1 VTKIN
6 SDVVTADVL
15 PADVLPADVLAAE
28 PWRARLGAFSPRSA
42 FPGTSVPGA
51 GGGTGPCVV
60 VRSVPRVRDQ
70 VSLGSGPMALP
81 VPQPAVAAPFGQ
93 TNNYN
98 HMTSVYAIGEGA
110 SGPPPY
116 REPV

>member
-1 VTKIN
+1 MTNIH
-6 SDVVTADVL
+6 SDVLTPDVL
-15 PADVLPADVLAAE
+15 TAE
-28 PWRARLGAFSPRSA
+28 HWRARAGAFSPRSA
-42 FPGTSVPGA
+42 FLGTAVPGA
-51 GGGTGPCVV
+51 GVGTGPCVV
-60 VRSVPRVRDQ
+60 VRPVPRVRIKAA
-70 VSLGSGPMALP
+70 SALP
-81 VPQPAVAAPFGQ
+81 VPQSAVGALLGQ

>member
-1 VTKIN
+1 VPIVTNIH
-6 SDVVTADVL
+6 SDVLTPDVL
-15 PADVLPADVLAAE
+15 TAE
-28 PWRARLGAFSPRSA
+28 HWRARSGAFSPRPA
-42 FPGTSVPGA
+42 FPGTGVPGV

-60 VRSVPRVRDQ
+60 VQSVPRVRIKA
-70 VSLGSGPMALP
+70 VSALP
-81 VPQPAVAAPFGQ
+81 VPQSAAGALLGQ

-98 HMTSVYAIGEGA
+98 HMTSVYAFGEGA